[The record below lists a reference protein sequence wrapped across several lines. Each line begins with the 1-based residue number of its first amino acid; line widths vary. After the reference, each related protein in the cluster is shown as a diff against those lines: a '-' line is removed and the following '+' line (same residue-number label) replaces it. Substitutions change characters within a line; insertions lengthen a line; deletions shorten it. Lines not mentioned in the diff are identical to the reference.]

1 MLTRYAALVF
11 TILAFATSARAE
23 NAANTDIDLDFS
35 VVTGLTGGPTSYLD
49 GIKEMHWVLVVTN
62 KCGLDEQHLR
72 ASAKSTF
79 TKSKLG
85 FVSSEEAPPEY
96 FFDRP
101 LFQIAITALPAE
113 KSFRVTARD
122 RKTARKTAKVFGK
135 SGPGCAASISAQVI
149 APIEGA
155 RFVYNKK
162 PVQKPSMLT
171 IWQDRYGYRG
181 QVIYEPNEQIVRKIE
196 EIVDGLIRDSPDE
209 P

>member
-1 MLTRYAALVF
+1 MLTRYAALGF
-11 TILAFATSARAE
+11 TILAFATSVRAE
-23 NAANTDIDLDFS
+23 DAANTDVDLDFS
-35 VVTGLTGGPTSYLD
+35 IVAGLRGGPTSYLD
-49 GIKEMHWVLVVTN
+49 GIKEIHWVLAVTN

-101 LFQIAITALPAE
+101 LFRIAITALPAE
-113 KSFRVTARD
+113 S
-122 RKTARKTAKVFGK
+122 
-135 SGPGCAASISAQVI
+135 GCAASISAQVI

-155 RFVYNKK
+155 RFVYNNK

-171 IWQDRYGYRG
+171 IWQDMYGDGG
-181 QVIYEPNEQIVRKIE
+181 QVIYEPKKQIVRKIE
-196 EIVDGLIRDSPDE
+196 EIVDGLIKDFAEAWTHSQGIGHPTYGA